1 MTADDA
7 CCTSSPSRDIRPR
20 IRHVKLSPRLQD
32 AYDSM
37 FQVAAT
43 PSPAVGCMNYSVELG
58 RFWVSGLGYWAR
70 MMRSCL
76 RRQAQVCFLRLHSC
90 VPDTKKHFPV
100 DLCRFQ
106 CSSIPI
112 TRLFNCPS
120 HYPIPISVCSRR
132 RRYASLL
139 LLLEP
144 P

>member
-1 MTADDA
+1 MAADDA
-7 CCTSSPSRDIRPR
+7 YCTSLPSRDIRPH
-20 IRHVKLSPRLQD
+20 IRHVKVSPGLQD
-32 AYDSM
+32 TYDSM

-43 PSPAVGCMNYSVELG
+43 PSPAVGCTKYSVELG
-58 RFWVSGLGYWAR
+58 RFWVSGLGYWAW
-70 MMRSCL
+70 MMRSFL
-76 RRQAQVCFLRLHSC
+76 RRQVQVCFLRLHSC
-90 VPDTKKHFPV
+90 VPDSNPV

-106 CSSIPI
+106 CLSIAI

-132 RRYASLL
+132 CQYASLL